1 MTDVPGVG
9 PGGRCTGCG
18 SEHAELPTAMHIPAP
33 VFWSPEMATDE
44 ASELTSDLC
53 VIHGE
58 HFFVHALIEIPV
70 VGHDTIFAWGAWA
83 SLSADSFRRTVDDW
97 DRPGREDAPPMF
109 GWLSVELPGYAE
121 STVNLKTMVHTR
133 AVGVRPWLELEPTD
147 HPLAVE
153 QRAGISWE
161 TYVERVAPRA

>member
-1 MTDVPGVG
+1 MRDPRRALLRPCPDRDPG
-9 PGGRCTGCG
+9 RG
-18 SEHAELPTAMHIPAP
+18 SR
-33 VFWSPEMATDE
+33 
-44 ASELTSDLC
+44 
-53 VIHGE
+53 HGLR
-58 HFFVHALIEIPV
+58 V
-70 VGHDTIFAWGAWA
+70 GAWA

-133 AVGVRPWLELEPTD
+133 AVGLRPWLELERTD

-161 TYVERVAPRA
+161 TYVERVSPRA